1 MAKQRRR
8 EQASKRVR
16 NEAMGEAFR
25 ELRKGSTAQPHRNKV
40 KYRRADFRNEMQRGG
55 Y

>member
-1 MAKQRRR
+1 MSKQRRR
-8 EQASKRVR
+8 EQASKSVR

-25 ELRKGSTAQPHRNKV
+25 ELRKGSTAQPHRNKA
-40 KYRRADFRNEMQRGG
+40 KYSRNDYRKVAQRGA